1 MATPVFEKNK
11 NQNGGFEHPFYT
23 GKVETLING
32 YHSGYHWHYHLEMIY
47 FTKGKAILE
56 VGNGRKGVSAG
67 DLILIYPCEVHA
79 VIVEKDVTSEHYV
92 LGFDPEVLEPLSSLA
107 FELRYVRPVL
117 ASLDAH
123 PRTLRINREDQRR
136 MKSWIMEIYDEYIHQ
151 NIGFELGVTSIL
163 YQITLYLLRNS
174 AVDWFRSNG
183 EYKQLP
189 LVHVRKFEQI
199 IHYIHEHLH
208 EELSASMVSQKAML
222 SYSHFARLFKAMM
235 HLSFTDYLH
244 YLRIQRAEQQLVDS
258 ERSISEIAM
267 SVGYNDTSYFIKMFK
282 RLKGISPN
290 QYRKMYLQ

>member
-1 MATPVFEKNK
+1 MATPVFEQNK

-23 GKVETLING
+23 GKLETVTDG

-47 FTKGKAILE
+47 FTKGEAILE
-56 VGNGRKGVSAG
+56 VGNGRKEVSAG

-79 VIVEKDVTSEHYV
+79 VIVEKGVASEHYV

-107 FELRYVRPVL
+107 FELRYVRPIL

-123 PRTLRINREDQRR
+123 PRVLRLNKEDHKR
-136 MKSWIMEIYDEYIHQ
+136 MNSWVMEIYDEYRNQH
-151 NIGFELGVTSIL
+151 IGFELAVTSIL
-163 YQITLYLLRNS
+163 YQITLYLLRNP
-174 AVDWFRSNG
+174 AVGWFRSSG
-183 EYKQLP
+183 DHRQVP
-189 LVHVRKFEQI
+189 PVHIRKFEQI
-199 IHYIHEHLH
+199 IQYIHEHLH
-208 EELSASMVSQKAML
+208 EDLSASMVSQQAML

-267 SVGYNDTSYFIKMFK
+267 ALGYNDTSYFIKMFK

-290 QYRKMYLQ
+290 QYRKIVLQ